1 MRAPGC
7 RSHGEVSAALPDPVP
22 GMEGGGLVSAAA
34 KGMGADRPAGSEPL
48 PGDCACAIRA
58 GRHGSVAATPSARRD
73 RSCGT
78 DVRGKLYP
86 ARAAPESKNV
96 DKRRCCFAGK
106 KDSEAVPPNRRAT
119 GAHSRRRGRQR
130 RAIDETNRMA
140 VSANARVQGQP
151 MTVCPTAHPPLHS
164 RANMKIHEYQA
175 RQILAEAGVPVPPAE
190 VVRSPDEAATAFGKF
205 NAPMCVVKAQVY
217 AGGRGKAG
225 FVKLVKSADE
235 AREAAKFML
244 SNRMVSYQTGP
255 EGVPVSVLI
264 VAPGVDIAKEYYL
277 GIVMDRARQ
286 TATVIASAEG
296 GMEIEEVAKKSPE
309 KVLKE
314 PLHPLLGI
322 QPYQARELA
331 FKLGFKDK
339 MAGEAAKIIT
349 NLAKAFVKYDASLAE
364 INPLVITKDGKL
376 LAIDAKFNFDDN
388 ALFRHK
394 DIEAM
399 ADESQEKPLDV
410 RAKKA
415 NLNYIALDGNIG
427 CLVNGAGLAM
437 ATMDIIKLHGAEP
450 ANFLDVGG
458 SVTSEGAVEAFSII
472 LADPKVKGIL
482 VNIFGGI
489 AKCDLIAEALVTA
502 GRQIGFK
509 VPVVVRLEGTNVDR
523 AREILKAAHKELPTI
538 QSATDLTDAAKKVV
552 AAVA

>member
-1 MRAPGC
+1 
-7 RSHGEVSAALPDPVP
+7 
-22 GMEGGGLVSAAA
+22 
-34 KGMGADRPAGSEPL
+34 
-48 PGDCACAIRA
+48 
-58 GRHGSVAATPSARRD
+58 
-73 RSCGT
+73 
-78 DVRGKLYP
+78 
-86 ARAAPESKNV
+86 
-96 DKRRCCFAGK
+96 
-106 KDSEAVPPNRRAT
+106 
-119 GAHSRRRGRQR
+119 
-130 RAIDETNRMA
+130 
-140 VSANARVQGQP
+140 
-151 MTVCPTAHPPLHS
+151 
-164 RANMKIHEYQA
+164 MKIHEYQA
-175 RQILAEAGVPVPPAE
+175 RQILTDAGVPVPPAE
-190 VVRSPDEAATAFGKF
+190 VVRSPEEAAAAFQKF
-205 NAPMCVVKAQVY
+205 NVPMSVVKAQVY

-235 AREAAKFML
+235 ARDAAKFML

-255 EGVPVSVLI
+255 EGVPVSVLL

-277 GIVMDRARQ
+277 GITLDRSRG
-286 TATVIASAEG
+286 TATLIASAEG

-331 FKLGFKDK
+331 YKLGFKDK
-339 MAGEAAKIIT
+339 MAGEAAKVIT
-349 NLAKAFVKYDASLAE
+349 NLAKAFVKTDASLAE
-364 INPLVITKDGKL
+364 INPLVVTTDGKL
-376 LAIDAKFNFDDN
+376 LALDAKFNFDDN

-394 DIEAM
+394 DLEAM

-410 RAKKA
+410 RAKRA
-415 NLNYIALDGNIG
+415 NLNYIALDGTIG

-489 AKCDLIAEALVTA
+489 AKCDLIADALVTA

-509 VPVVVRLEGTNVDR
+509 VPVVVRLEGTNVER
-523 AREILKAAHKELPTI
+523 AREILKGAKSELPTL
-538 QSATDLTDAAKKVV
+538 QTANDLTDAAKKVV